1 MRDSLAQAADVR
13 QRRLEQRKSTALKC
27 SEQKSLSW
35 DVGQWA
41 QNLPNMH
48 KVLVTILSVT

>member
-1 MRDSLAQAADVR
+1 MRDSLPQAADVR

-41 QNLPNMH
+41 QDLSNMH
-48 KVLVTILSVT
+48 KVLVTILSAT